1 MSEFPRRQ
9 FLITGTAAAAA
20 LALENTFA
28 GSLRAEA
35 PARALGIQL
44 YTVAADLGKD
54 VPGTLKA
61 LSSIGYKNVETAGF
75 GKLSAVDFRK
85 AIDDAGLRC
94 PSAHLR
100 LTADDPGSLFEDAHA
115 LGAHYAVSSVLV
127 ATSEQA
133 PQPGVG
139 QKEAAQAFV
148 KNLSNLTLDDFKRT
162 AELANSIGAKAKA
175 AGLQYAY
182 HNHNFEFKDQG
193 NGQIGYDV
201 LLSQT
206 DPDLVKFEL
215 DCGWMVAA
223 GHDPFARGL
232 DTGDEWRGRGIGK
245 TRQRR
250 GCLMR
255 EPLRGKLGMSDRD
268 FLKILDTPQIAVHA
282 DGPQIKRGDAE
293 GLRSDFAVPAVKSPE
308 IQIRR
313 SIRQTSSLDRVGVV
327 HQKQEHVAVAG
338 VQRRGVLGDVH

>member
-223 GHDPFARGL
+223 GHDPVQYFSKYPNRYRMIHVKDFVAGGKPTTSL
-232 DTGDEWRGRGIGK
+232 TGADRPTGTELGRGHIDY
-245 TRQRR
+245 R
-250 GCLMR
+250 
-255 EPLRGKLGMSDRD
+255 P
-268 FLKILDTPQIAVHA
+268 I
-282 DGPQIKRGDAE
+282 
-293 GLRSDFAVPAVKSPE
+293 FAAA
-308 IQIRR
+308 
-313 SIRQTSSLDRVGVV
+313 G
-327 HQKQEHVAVAG
+327 AAG
-338 VQRRGVLGDVH
+338 VEYFFSEQEPPIVGMTALEAAKVNFDYMRAIK

>member
-1 MSEFPRRQ
+1 MSQFPRRH

-20 LALENTFA
+20 LAIESTRP
-28 GSLRAEA
+28 SLLCAEA
-35 PARALGIQL
+35 PGRALGIQL
-44 YTVAADLGKD
+44 YTVAADLAKD

-61 LSSIGYKNVETAGF
+61 LSNIGYKNVESAGF
-75 GKLSAVDFRK
+75 ANLSAADFRK
-85 AIDDAGLRC
+85 AIDDAGFRC

-100 LTADDPGSLFEDAHA
+100 LTADDPGPLFDEAHA

-139 QKEAAQAFV
+139 QKEAAQGFV

-162 AELANSIGAKAKA
+162 AELANRIGVKAKA

-193 NGQIGYDV
+193 NGQVGYDV

-223 GHDPFARGL
+223 GHDPVQYFSKYPNRYRMIHVKDFVAGSKPTTNL
-232 DTGDEWRGRGIGK
+232 TGPERPTGTELGRGHIDYA
-245 TRQRR
+245 
-250 GCLMR
+250 
-255 EPLRGKLGMSDRD
+255 P
-268 FLKILDTPQIAVHA
+268 I
-282 DGPQIKRGDAE
+282 
-293 GLRSDFAVPAVKSPE
+293 FAAA
-308 IQIRR
+308 
-313 SIRQTSSLDRVGVV
+313 G
-327 HQKQEHVAVAG
+327 AAG
-338 VQRRGVLGDVH
+338 VEYFFSEQEPPIVGMTALEAAKVNFDYMRAIK